1 MILKKFD
8 LAPFE
13 LKAFTIFSLLTTF
26 LSYFLPTILAKDTWA
41 KTIKYTGW
49 LPAMGYMFGLY
60 FIFSLIYSRK
70 KLNYN
75 ISVRWG
81 IVAPLFIQIYRGL
94 QRQLL
99 VDDGNSTTNPY
110 LMVSE
115 YQYIWTVLIPTFWVL
130 VILFSPNINKFCQEI
145 PNDLK

>member
-1 MILKKFD
+1 
-8 LAPFE
+8 
-13 LKAFTIFSLLTTF
+13 
-26 LSYFLPTILAKDTWA
+26 
-41 KTIKYTGW
+41 
-49 LPAMGYMFGLY
+49 MGYMFGLY